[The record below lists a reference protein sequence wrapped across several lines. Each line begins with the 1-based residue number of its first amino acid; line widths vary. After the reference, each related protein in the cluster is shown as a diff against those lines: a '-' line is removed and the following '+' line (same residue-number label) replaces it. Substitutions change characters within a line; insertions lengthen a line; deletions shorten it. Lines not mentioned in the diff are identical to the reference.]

1 MSINLFAS
9 LFLYNWILKGVELI
23 SKETEVVTGNVV
35 VKILV
40 DLVEV
45 VEVVEVVVLC
55 EVASEWND
63 VVDDFIFEVETSSI
77 LIDVV
82 DELIVDDKIIW
93 GVIDVFNAAV
103 DEYDDDDDDDT
114 LDDLVSL
121 DDLGGWSG
129 VGLSEVAIVVDVRCS
144 SIAEFVEKGDEDS
157 MEGFLAAVVVS
168 DVVVDSFE
176 NDNNGVEVD
185 VDMPVSHSLITTP

>member
-40 DLVEV
+40 DL

-103 DEYDDDDDDDT
+103 DEYNDDDDDDDDT

-185 VDMPVSHSLITTP
+185 VDMSVSHSLITTP

>member
-23 SKETEVVTGNVV
+23 SKETEVVIGNVV
-35 VKILV
+35 VGILV
-40 DLVEV
+40 EA

-55 EVASEWND
+55 VVASEWID
-63 VVDDFIFEVETSSI
+63 VVDDIIFVVETFSI

-103 DEYDDDDDDDT
+103 DEYDDDDT

-129 VGLSEVAIVVDVRCS
+129 VKL
-144 SIAEFVEKGDEDS
+144 
-157 MEGFLAAVVVS
+157 
-168 DVVVDSFE
+168 
-176 NDNNGVEVD
+176 
-185 VDMPVSHSLITTP
+185 

>member
-23 SKETEVVTGNVV
+23 SKETEVVIGNVV

-45 VEVVEVVVLC
+45 VVLC
-55 EVASEWND
+55 EVASEWSD

-103 DEYDDDDDDDT
+103 DEYDDEDDDDT

-121 DDLGGWSG
+121 DDLGGCSG
-129 VGLSEVAIVVDVRCS
+129 VGLSEVAIVVDVIYS
-144 SIAEFVEKGDEDS
+144 NIVDFVEKDDDDS
-157 MEGFLAAVVVS
+157 MEGFMALDVVS

-176 NDNNGVEVD
+176 NDNNCVEVD
-185 VDMPVSHSLITTP
+185 VDMSVSHSLITTP

>member
-23 SKETEVVTGNVV
+23 SKETEVVIGNVV

-40 DLVEV
+40 DLVES
-45 VEVVEVVVLC
+45 VEVVVLC
-55 EVASEWND
+55 EVASEWSD

-103 DEYDDDDDDDT
+103 DEYDDDDDDDDT

-129 VGLSEVAIVVDVRCS
+129 VGLLEVAIVVDVRCS
-144 SIAEFVEKGDEDS
+144 SIAEFVEKGDDDS

-185 VDMPVSHSLITTP
+185 VDMSVSHSLITTP

>member
-40 DLVEV
+40 DL

-103 DEYDDDDDDDT
+103 DEYDDDDDT

-129 VGLSEVAIVVDVRCS
+129 VGSEVAIVVDVRCS

-168 DVVVDSFE
+168 DFVVDSFE

-185 VDMPVSHSLITTP
+185 VDMSVSHSLITTP